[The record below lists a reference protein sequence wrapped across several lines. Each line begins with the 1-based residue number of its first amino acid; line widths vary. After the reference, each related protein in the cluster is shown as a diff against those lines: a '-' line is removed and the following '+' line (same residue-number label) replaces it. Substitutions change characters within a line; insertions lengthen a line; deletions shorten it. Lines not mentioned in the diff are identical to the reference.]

1 MTAVF
6 EDTGTIALLDVAVSD
21 CPVLALTVGKTL
33 EPRLVGE
40 NVKGDVDPFV
50 VTQPQVGKKV
60 VVEHVLCTV
69 IVITSVMSAIS

>member
-1 MTAVF
+1 MF
-6 EDTGTIALLDVAVSD
+6 EGTGTVAPLDVAVSD
-21 CPVLALTVGKTL
+21 RPVLALTVGKIL

-69 IVITSVMSAIS
+69 TVITSVTSAIS

>member
-1 MTAVF
+1 MF
-6 EDTGTIALLDVAVSD
+6 EETDTISPLDVVVRD
-21 CPVLALTVGKTL
+21 RPVLSLTVGKIL

-69 IVITSVMSAIS
+69 TIITSATSAIS